1 LAEFAERRRES
12 GAIGFE
18 DIGEDAGPTLVRR
31 LLHNVGEDF
40 VKELGEGIKN

>member
-1 LAEFAERRRES
+1 MRPDLEDAA
-12 GAIGFE
+12 GFE
-18 DIGEDAGPTLVRR
+18 DIGSDASAQIVRR